1 MQSYDFTALSK
12 TANPKPLASVRSG
25 TAEGIGKSTKL
36 VIAVVV
42 VMFVG
47 LCAYGAVVVSTQT
60 SKVLNEGELAG
71 AVGFGL
77 LNIIMTLGFIA
88 AIAGLIWYGIRL
100 NKQRLAR
107 INQFA
112 TANGLVFRQNLGP
125 GGLRGMIFDNGH
137 SQKVT
142 ESLTFP
148 DGIEIANYTFV
159 TGSGKNRHTHNF
171 GFVRVALKRALPN
184 MVLDARHNNFL
195 GLTNLPDVFHGS
207 QRLRLEG
214 DFNKY
219 FDLYAPKQYERD
231 ALYVFTPDVMQVLIE
246 SGRKYDMEI
255 VDNEL
260 FIYQPTFIDL
270 SSEERLREALSA
282 TAAISTELR
291 DQTKRYSDERAQV
304 VGGIPVV
311 AESGRRLKKGVNW
324 LMVLVVVGIIG
335 MNMILSF
342 APSDLTGPLSVIYG
356 FVFWGVVI
364 FAFFSQ
370 RRGR

>member
-1 MQSYDFTALSK
+1 VQSYDFTALSK
-12 TANPKPLASVRSG
+12 TANPKPLDVSGQTSATEGTSKPTLRFMGLIVLFVGAFAYSAQLMNSGDFASSVG
-25 TAEGIGKSTKL
+25 VGLVNVLITLGFLA
-36 VIAVVV
+36 VIAV
-42 VMFVG
+42 
-47 LCAYGAVVVSTQT
+47 AV
-60 SKVLNEGELAG
+60 L
-71 AVGFGL
+71 
-77 LNIIMTLGFIA
+77 
-88 AIAGLIWYGIRL
+88 YGIRL

-107 INQFA
+107 ISQFA
-112 TANGLVFRQNLGP
+112 AANGLVFRQNLGP
-125 GGLRGMIFDNGH
+125 VGLKGMIFDNGH

-159 TGSGKNRHTHNF
+159 TGSGKNRQTHNF
-171 GFVRVALKRALPN
+171 GFVRIALKRALPN
-184 MVLDARHNNFL
+184 MVLDAKHNNFL
-195 GLTNLPDVFHGS
+195 GMTNLPDVFQAS

-214 DFNKY
+214 DFNEY

-260 FIYQPTFIDL
+260 FIYQPIFIDL

-311 AESGRRLKKGVNW
+311 AEPGRRLKKGVNW
-324 LMVLVVVGIIG
+324 LVILVVVGIIG

-342 APSDLTGPLSVIYG
+342 APSDLTGPLSVVYG
-356 FVFWGVVI
+356 LVFWGVVI